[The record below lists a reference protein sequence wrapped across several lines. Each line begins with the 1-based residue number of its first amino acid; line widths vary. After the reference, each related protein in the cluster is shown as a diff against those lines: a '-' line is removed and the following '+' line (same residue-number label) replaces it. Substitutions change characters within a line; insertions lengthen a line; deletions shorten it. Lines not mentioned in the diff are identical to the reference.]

1 MVHSGDSAQLPQVKR
16 SSLGALL
23 PMELQGACGEE
34 LKMGFGF
41 VLDLSAVAFSLQSEL
56 CWFKV
61 EL

>member
-56 CWFKV
+56 C
-61 EL
+61 